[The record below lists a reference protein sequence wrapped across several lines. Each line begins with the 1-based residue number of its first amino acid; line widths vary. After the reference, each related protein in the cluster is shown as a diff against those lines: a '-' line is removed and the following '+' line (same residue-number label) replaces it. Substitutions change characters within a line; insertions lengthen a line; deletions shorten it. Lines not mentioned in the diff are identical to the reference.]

1 MIYILY
7 ILYVYR
13 ERQRQRNRESKK
25 KGKMHENAKY
35 QIQITKW
42 IFEGGNMGIDVRNII
57 PFVYENK
64 KIGYVYFNENF
75 WEVKGDNLSTFTDN
89 TIK

>member
-35 QIQITKW
+35 QIQTTKW
-42 IFEGGNMGIDVRNII
+42 IFEGGIMGIDV

-64 KIGYVYFNENF
+64 KIGYVYFNEKF
-75 WEVKGDNLSTFTDN
+75 LGG
-89 TIK
+89 